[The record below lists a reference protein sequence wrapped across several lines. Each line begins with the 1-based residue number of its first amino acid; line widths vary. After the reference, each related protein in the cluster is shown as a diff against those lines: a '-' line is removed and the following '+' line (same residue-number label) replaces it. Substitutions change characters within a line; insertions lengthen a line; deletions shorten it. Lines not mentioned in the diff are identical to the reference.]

1 MPMAGIPAHSLESY
15 LARLIKKGHK
25 VAICE
30 QLSDPA
36 ASNGLVERD
45 VIRVVTPGTVL
56 EPSLLDQ
63 KANNYLAAVTVES
76 NQAGLAY
83 VDITTGEFATTQLST
98 DELPLELGRLSPAEL
113 LVPEGEDVWESH
125 ASPPPVELGGYTI
138 TPFAPSAFEYEN
150 SRQAILDHFGVVT
163 LEPFGCAN
171 LPLAVGAAGAVV
183 EYLGQTRRSSLGE
196 LAALNT
202 YSTGAFMTLD
212 NQTRRNLELFQ
223 GGRWDSAGPS
233 PVFHPGPDKD
243 TDGGSSPQT
252 VAGPAFAGH

>member
-1 MPMAGIPAHSLESY
+1 MT
-15 LARLIKKGHK
+15 
-25 VAICE
+25 
-30 QLSDPA
+30 PA

-45 VIRVVTPGTVL
+45 VVRVVTPGTVL

-183 EYLGQTRRSSLGE
+183 EYLGQTRRSSPRGTGRPEHVLYRRVYDPGQPDPPE
-196 LAALNT
+196 P
-202 YSTGAFMTLD
+202 GAFP
-212 NQTRRNLELFQ
+212 RRTVGQRRPF
-223 GGRWDSAGPS
+223 